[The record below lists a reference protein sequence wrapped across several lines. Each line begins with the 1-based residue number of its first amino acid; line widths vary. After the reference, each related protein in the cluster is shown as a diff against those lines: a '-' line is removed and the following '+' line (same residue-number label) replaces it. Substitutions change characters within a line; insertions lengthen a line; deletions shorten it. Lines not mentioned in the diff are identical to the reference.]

1 MTLLWLLVQLVG
13 CCAAF
18 LAVVAAALFL
28 ILAPPFVVGRAIWR
42 RYA

>member
-1 MTLLWLLVQLVG
+1 MILLWLFVQLVG
-13 CCAAF
+13 YCAAF
-18 LAVVAAALFL
+18 LAVLGVSLFL